1 MKRILSLMVTMG
13 TLMAT
18 GATAQQTTGD
28 QGLSLGQAAAP
39 QVTQEVIGDW
49 TLNCRSNGTQESCE
63 MFQLLTQDD
72 GAPAVAVTLFPV
84 AGQGQA
90 VAGANMIVPLETLLT
105 AQLSIA
111 VDENL
116 PRVYPFAFCN
126 PNGCLSRVGL
136 TQEELDAY
144 KGGSV
149 ATISIVP
156 AAQPDRLVQV
166 EMSLKGFTKAFDAA
180 ASKLQQ

>member
-1 MKRILSLMVTMG
+1 MKTIHTLLG
-13 TLMAT
+13 TIGIFA
-18 GATAQQTTGD
+18 ATATTA
-28 QGLSLGQAAAP
+28 QETNSSENLSLGQTPAP

-49 TLNCRSNGTQESCE
+49 TLNCRANGEQKRCE
-63 MFQLLTQDD
+63 MFQLLKQAD
-72 GAPAVAVTLFPV
+72 GSPAIAVTLFPIL
-84 AGQGQA
+84 GQGQA
-90 VAGANMIVPLETLLT
+90 VAGANVIAPLETLLT

-126 PNGCLSRVGL
+126 ANGCLSRVGL
-136 TQEELDAY
+136 TADDLQAY
-144 KGGSV
+144 KQGGA

-166 EMSLKGFTKAFDAA
+166 QMSLKGFTKAFDT
-180 ASKLQQ
+180 ASESLQ

>member
-1 MKRILSLMVTMG
+1 MKKLFSF
-13 TLMAT
+13 MASALVVAST
-18 GATAQQTTGD
+18 SAFAQETNSD
-28 QGLSLGQAAAP
+28 EGLSLGTPAAP
-39 QVTQEVIGDW
+39 KVTQEVIGDW
-49 TLNCRSNGTQESCE
+49 TLNCRSNGEREICE
-63 MFQLLTQDD
+63 MFQLLTQTD

-84 AGQGQA
+84 VGQGQA
-90 VAGANMIVPLETLLT
+90 VAGANMIAPLETLLT

-126 PNGCLSRVGL
+126 ANGCLSRVGL
-136 TQEELDAY
+136 TQEDLASY
-144 KGGSV
+144 KAGGV

-166 EMSLKGFTKAFDAA
+166 QMSLKGFTKAFDTAA
-180 ASKLQQ
+180 AKLQ